1 VSIDTV
7 RDVAFLWST
16 KCGQKSKGVSSLMVH
31 FHVPESLALIGM
43 TLGVAVAPLIV
54 IGTLFLVVR
63 AIVGG

>member
-1 VSIDTV
+1 
-7 RDVAFLWST
+7 
-16 KCGQKSKGVSSLMVH
+16 MVH